1 MTQELDDAG
10 TIAVLMQR
18 LEKFRLPMALGI
30 QEQVNK
36 GQPLTEL
43 DIDFLT
49 EVFTDANKAKPL
61 LDRHPEYTKLVV
73 KMISL
78 YKEIVDKAV
87 ENEKNK

>member
-18 LEKFRLPMALGI
+18 FEKFRLPMALGI

-36 GQPLTEL
+36 GQALTQL

-49 EVFTDANKAKPL
+49 EVFTDATKVQPL
-61 LDRHPEYTKLVV
+61 LDRHPEYKELVV

-78 YKEIVDKAV
+78 YKEIIDKAV